1 MMIEHIKNALW
12 IDSIGLNPYS
22 NGMMIEPFSKGSYTE
37 EAES

>member
-22 NGMMIEPFSKGSYTE
+22 NGMMIELAMPQGRE
-37 EAES
+37 GH